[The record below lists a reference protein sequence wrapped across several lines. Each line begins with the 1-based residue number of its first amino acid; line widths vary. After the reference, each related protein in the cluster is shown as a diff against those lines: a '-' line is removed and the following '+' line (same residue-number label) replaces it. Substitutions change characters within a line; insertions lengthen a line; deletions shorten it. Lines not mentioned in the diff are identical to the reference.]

1 MNVILLEHIHKL
13 GDLGDTV
20 KVRAGYGR
28 NYLLPQG
35 KALPA
40 NDANRKVF
48 EERRAELMKRA
59 EESRGAAQMRAKELN
74 GKRLTIAA
82 RVADQGKLYGSV
94 APADIVDAA
103 AAAGLEI
110 EKAEVDMPEG
120 PIRVTGEYPI
130 RLMLHAEVECELT
143 VSVVDNAVGE
153 TADV

>member
-1 MNVILLEHIHKL
+1 MEIILLERIAKL
-13 GDLGDTV
+13 GSIGDVVSV
-20 KVRAGYGR
+20 KDGFAR
-28 NYLLPQG
+28 NFLLPQK
-35 KALPA
+35 KALRA

-59 EESRGAAQMRAKELN
+59 EESRGAAQMRAKELD

-143 VSVVDNAVGE
+143 VSVVDNAAGE

>member
-1 MNVILLEHIHKL
+1 MEVILLEHIHKL

-28 NYLLPQG
+28 NYLLPKG

-40 NDANRKVF
+40 NDTNRKVF

-59 EESRGAAQMRAKELN
+59 EDSRNAAKMRAKQLD
-74 GKRLTIAA
+74 GASLTMPV

-94 APADIVDAA
+94 APGDIVEAA

-120 PIRVTGEYPI
+120 PIRVTGEYTI
-130 RLMLHAEVECELT
+130 RLMLHPEVECEIS
-143 VSVVDNAVGE
+143 VSVVDAAAGGGDD
-153 TADV
+153 A

>member
-1 MNVILLEHIHKL
+1 MCIR
-13 GDLGDTV
+13 D
-20 KVRAGYGR
+20 R
-28 NYLLPQG
+28 
-35 KALPA
+35 
-40 NDANRKVF
+40 
-48 EERRAELMKRA
+48 
-59 EESRGAAQMRAKELN
+59 
-74 GKRLTIAA
+74 RLTIAA

-143 VSVVDNAVGE
+143 VSVVDNAAGE

>member
-1 MNVILLEHIHKL
+1 MDVILLEHIHKL
-13 GDLGDTV
+13 GDLGDTI

-40 NDANRKVF
+40 NEANRKVF

-59 EESRGAAQMRAKELN
+59 QESRNAAQMRAQQL
-74 GKRLTIAA
+74 GGQRLTIAA

-110 EKAEVDMPEG
+110 EKAEVNMPEG
-120 PIRVTGEYPI
+120 PIRVTGEHTV
-130 RLMLHAEVECELT
+130 RLLLHAEVECELT
-143 VSVVDNAVGE
+143 INVVDAAAGE

>member
-1 MNVILLEHIHKL
+1 MDVILLEHIHKL
-13 GDLGDTV
+13 GELGDTV

-40 NDANRKVF
+40 NEANRKVF

-59 EESRGAAQMRAKELN
+59 QESRNAAQMRAQQL
-74 GKRLTIAA
+74 GGQRLTIAA

-110 EKAEVDMPEG
+110 EKAEVNMPEG
-120 PIRVTGEYPI
+120 PIRVTGEHTV
-130 RLMLHAEVECELT
+130 RLLLHAEVECELT
-143 VSVVDNAVGE
+143 INVVDAAAGE